1 MRKINVKNFSMVD
14 FFLAS
19 RKEVTSLAEAKTY
32 GGVTKFNEKF
42 YSNYEDGDFIT
53 LNKKIN
59 SLSIIIPSTLDADK
73 AIDNS
78 EYVKNYS
85 NILAEKYGK
94 IQAEKS
100 VGSWYSD
107 NLDKIIV
114 EENCII
120 TVTIEGATEED
131 INFILDLGLKVKEDM
146 RQEAVSTFINDS
158 LCIV

>member
-1 MRKINVKNFSMVD
+1 MRKINVKNFGMVD

-19 RKEVTSLAEAKTY
+19 RKEVDSLAEAKTY

-73 AIDNS
+73 VINNS

-94 IQAEKS
+94 IQTEKS

-131 INFILDLGLKVKEDM
+131 INFILNLGLKVKEDM
-146 RQEAVSTFINDS
+146 RQEAVSTFINNS

>member
-1 MRKINVKNFSMVD
+1 M
-14 FFLAS
+14 
-19 RKEVTSLAEAKTY
+19 
-32 GGVTKFNEKF
+32 
-42 YSNYEDGDFIT
+42 
-53 LNKKIN
+53 
-59 SLSIIIPSTLDADK
+59 
-73 AIDNS
+73 
-78 EYVKNYS
+78 KNYS

-94 IQAEKS
+94 IQTEKS

-120 TVTIEGATEED
+120 TATIEGATEED
-131 INFILDLGLKVKEDM
+131 INFILNLGLKVKEDM

>member
-1 MRKINVKNFSMVD
+1 MRKINVKNFGMVD

-19 RKEVTSLAEAKTY
+19 RKEVDSLAEAKTY

-73 AIDNS
+73 VIDNS

-94 IQAEKS
+94 IQTEKS

-131 INFILDLGLKVKEDM
+131 INFILNLGLKVKEDM

>member
-1 MRKINVKNFSMVD
+1 MRKINVKNFGMVD

-19 RKEVTSLAEAKTY
+19 RKEVASLAEAKTY

-53 LNKKIN
+53 LNKEIN
-59 SLSIIIPSTLDADK
+59 NLSIIIPSTLDADK
-73 AIDNS
+73 SIDNS
-78 EYVKNYS
+78 KYVENYS

-120 TVTIEGATEED
+120 TVTVENATEKD

>member
-1 MRKINVKNFSMVD
+1 MRKINIKNFGMVD

-19 RKEVTSLAEAKTY
+19 RKEVTSLAEAKIY

-53 LNKKIN
+53 LSKKIN

-78 EYVKNYS
+78 EYVEKYLLL
-85 NILAEKYGK
+85 LAEKYSN
-94 IQAEKS
+94 IEVEKS
-100 VGSWYSD
+100 IGSWYSD

-120 TVTIEGATEED
+120 TATIENATEED
-131 INFILDLGLKVKEDM
+131 INFMLNLGLKVKEDM

>member
-1 MRKINVKNFSMVD
+1 MRKINVKNFGMVD

-19 RKEVTSLAEAKTY
+19 RKEVDSLAEAKTY

-53 LNKKIN
+53 LSKKIN

-73 AIDNS
+73 TIDNS

-120 TVTIEGATEED
+120 TVSVENATEED

>member
-1 MRKINVKNFSMVD
+1 M
-14 FFLAS
+14 
-19 RKEVTSLAEAKTY
+19 
-32 GGVTKFNEKF
+32 
-42 YSNYEDGDFIT
+42 
-53 LNKKIN
+53 
-59 SLSIIIPSTLDADK
+59 
-73 AIDNS
+73 
-78 EYVKNYS
+78 KNYS

-131 INFILDLGLKVKEDM
+131 INFILDLGLKVKKDM

>member
-1 MRKINVKNFSMVD
+1 MRKINIKDFGMVD

-19 RKEVTSLAEAKTY
+19 RKEVDSLAEAKTY

-53 LNKKIN
+53 LSKKIN
-59 SLSIIIPSTLDADK
+59 SSSIIIPSTLDADK
-73 AIDNS
+73 SIDNS
-78 EYVKNYS
+78 KYVENYS

-120 TVTIEGATEED
+120 TVT
-131 INFILDLGLKVKEDM
+131 V
-146 RQEAVSTFINDS
+146 
-158 LCIV
+158 

>member
-1 MRKINVKNFSMVD
+1 MRKINVKNFGMVD

-19 RKEVTSLAEAKTY
+19 RKEVDSLAEAKTY

-73 AIDNS
+73 VIDNS

-94 IQAEKS
+94 IQTEKS

-131 INFILDLGLKVKEDM
+131 INFILNLGLKVKKDM